1 MEMEKS
7 CVNPW
12 SASTTK
18 ELLERINPQ
27 MMKYAVRQLEH

>member
-7 CVNPW
+7 GVNPW

-27 MMKYAVRQLEH
+27 MMKYAVRQFEH